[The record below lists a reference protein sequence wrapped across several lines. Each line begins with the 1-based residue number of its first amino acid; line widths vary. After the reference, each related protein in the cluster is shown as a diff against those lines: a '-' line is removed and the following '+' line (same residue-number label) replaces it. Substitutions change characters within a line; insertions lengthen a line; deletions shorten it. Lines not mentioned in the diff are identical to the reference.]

1 VVGQVSEVVGNEF
14 VIRTIFDESF
24 SVPGLI
30 SRTGAV
36 GRLFYKGGELSFQP
50 VLAAVVTDVSDKQ
63 YIKANPVLVDLRAYG
78 LKLWSKTW

>member
-1 VVGQVSEVVGNEF
+1 
-14 VIRTIFDESF
+14 
-24 SVPGLI
+24 
-30 SRTGAV
+30 V

-50 VLAAVVTDVSDKQ
+50 VGYEDILPGDYVVVPTATPLLAAVVTDVSDKQ